1 LFRFAE
7 ALQGGK
13 LVSAASLKTLWT
25 DHPPNN
31 YGAGFE
37 VTDTVAGKSVGHTGF
52 FTGISSRLSIFP
64 DTGYVVAVLS
74 NIDNGAPSLT
84 DAIADQIALGP

>member
-1 LFRFAE
+1 MFRFAE